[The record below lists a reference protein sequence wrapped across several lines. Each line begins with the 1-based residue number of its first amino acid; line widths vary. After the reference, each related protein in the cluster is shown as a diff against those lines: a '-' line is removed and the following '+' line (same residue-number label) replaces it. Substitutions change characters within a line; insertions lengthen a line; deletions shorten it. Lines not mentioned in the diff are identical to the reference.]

1 MSLSLRIVYIRRP
14 REGEAHQPAID
25 KNRVSHERTLL
36 SGPPR
41 RCSLSL
47 FSLLWSSLLH
57 SAALYKLK
65 INESLDLQTPPA
77 LVSFDVYFVGP
88 QIKEILFRIKDTSI
102 FSAFRKLSVSIF
114 SAFYYFPF
122 QINIFL
128 KEWTRQERDPDC
140 PKGLSVKRLETI
152 LLEIS
157 VEIFIIPSLSKN
169 ICAICG
175 AEEQEKKDLL
185 ETDPIKSSPW

>member
-1 MSLSLRIVYIRRP
+1 ML
-14 REGEAHQPAID
+14 
-25 KNRVSHERTLL
+25 
-36 SGPPR
+36 
-41 RCSLSL
+41 SLSL

-88 QIKEILFRIKDTSI
+88 QIKERFFFRIKDTSI
-102 FSAFRKLSVSIF
+102 LSAFRELSVSIF

-128 KEWTRQERDPDC
+128 KE
-140 PKGLSVKRLETI
+140 
-152 LLEIS
+152 
-157 VEIFIIPSLSKN
+157 
-169 ICAICG
+169 
-175 AEEQEKKDLL
+175 
-185 ETDPIKSSPW
+185 